1 MVAIISYGQELPD
14 TLRPVVNRPDLLDP
28 SLQRNDL
35 LELLP
40 DTLPQNDSL
49 LRAPLVAA
57 DSLAAD
63 SLRPARIEAP
73 IVYNAEDSIVVSFDG
88 QRVFMYKNAKVTYQQ
103 IELVADYIE
112 LNLETK
118 EIYAEGRPDST
129 GTLVGQP
136 VFKDG
141 NEEFESKS
149 LRYNFETEKG
159 IITDVVT
166 KQGEGFVHS
175 TRTKKI
181 SKDAF
186 ILQRG
191 KYTTCDADHP
201 HFYLHLSKAKVI
213 SNKKIITGPAYMV
226 LEDFPLYFPVIPFG
240 YFPNSPSY
248 SSGILVPSYGEEGN
262 RGFFLREGG
271 YYWAANEYFDAAVRG
286 DIYSRGSWAA
296 KFHTNYRVRY
306 KFSGGFDFR
315 YALNV
320 YGEKGLDTY
329 NRSPQFQIMWSH
341 SQDPKANP
349 NRTFS
354 ANVNFSTSGY
364 DKQNS
369 LSAQNYLRTQK
380 SSSVSYTKRWENTP
394 FSMSANLRHS
404 QNSIDST
411 LTLTLPELT
420 FNVARFYP
428 LKSKAGSG
436 VPKWYEKFGFT
447 YSANMRNSITAKE
460 KEIMHKSLTKD
471 WQNGIR
477 HNIPISLPNFNLF
490 TYINVSPGFSYNE
503 SWYFTS
509 IKKSYHPDEWFIDR
523 FGRQTHVRIDTLSG
537 LKRDYS
543 YSYSLS
549 TSTNIY
555 GSFMPLNPN
564 SRVKG
569 IRHKITPSLSFSYR
583 PDFGQSKFGMWD
595 RVQVDSTGRME
606 YYSYVENGIY
616 GYTGRGSSGAIS
628 LSVSNN
634 LEMKVLD
641 TKDTT
646 GTAKYKKVKLIDN
659 LSFSTSYNLIADSL
673 NLSPISI
680 QGRTT
685 IKGISINFGT
695 NINPYM
701 TDRKGMII
709 NQYVW
714 NHRKGL
720 AKIGRLDRANLSFG
734 LQFQSKKGEGQAQA
748 TQEAIEEDKVL
759 PGDYADYVDFNIPWN
774 ISLDYSF
781 NYSRPN
787 PYVKATFFQ
796 TIGVNGSMSLTD
808 KWRLTMNTN
817 YDIMARK
824 FAFTNFSV
832 FRDMHCWEMSFNFVP
847 FGYMKSYSFT
857 LNARS
862 SMLKDLKV
870 TKQRSHYDN
879 F

>member
-1 MVAIISYGQELPD
+1 MVAIISYGQELPN
-14 TLRPVVNRPDLLDP
+14 TLRPVVSRPDLLDT
-28 SLQRNDL
+28 SLQRSDL

-40 DTLPQNDSL
+40 DTLQQNDSL
-49 LRAPLVAA
+49 LRAPLVAV

-63 SLRPARIEAP
+63 SVRPARIEAP

-141 NEEFESKS
+141 NEEFESKT

-166 KQGEGFVHS
+166 QQGEGFVHS

-248 SSGILVPSYGEEGN
+248 SSGILIPSYGEEGN

-616 GYTGRGSSGAIS
+616 GYTGRGSSGSIS

-646 GTAKYKKVKLIDN
+646 GTAKFKKVKLIDN
-659 LSFSTSYNLIADSL
+659 LSFNTSYNLIADSL